1 MAHETTFWP
10 EFNEDGGADEDQAI
24 DDFLNVLLEIDTE
37 TLESQG
43 REAAGPRRGRF
54 PRPAAIA
61 LGRKLPSPIPE
72 GRPTHEGLARCS
84 TKEPTTT
91 TFLTEQPR
99 LIYSR
104 SIS

>member
-43 REAAGPRRGRF
+43 EGGGGTAKGKISSSRGDRIRAEVSVAD
-54 PRPAAIA
+54 P
-61 LGRKLPSPIPE
+61 
-72 GRPTHEGLARCS
+72 
-84 TKEPTTT
+84 
-91 TFLTEQPR
+91 
-99 LIYSR
+99 
-104 SIS
+104 